1 MANTIPFILANRQGI
16 PRLETTGV
24 TVGTNDVQ
32 FSFNNHPFLFR
43 NFNGLLLIKISQQI
57 PTGTTATLP
66 IVFNTNGTR
75 QRNVTKIG
83 GTNVLVSDITGTGIY
98 LAYYESDTNTL
109 QLLTGI

>member
-24 TVGTNDVQ
+24 TVSTTDVK

-43 NFNGLLLIKISQQI
+43 NFNGLILVKISQVI
-57 PTGTTATLP
+57 PTGTTETLP
-66 IVFNTNGTR
+66 IVFDTNGR
-75 QRNVTKIG
+75 SKNVTKIG

-98 LAYYESDTNTL
+98 LAYYESDSDSL
-109 QLLTGI
+109 QLLTGV

>member
-24 TVGTNDVQ
+24 TVGTADVR

-43 NFNGLLLIKISQQI
+43 NFNGLILVKISQVI

-66 IVFNTNGTR
+66 VLFDTNGR
-75 QRNVTKIG
+75 VKNVTKIG

-98 LAYYESDTNTL
+98 LAYYESNSDTL

>member
-24 TVGTNDVQ
+24 TVGTNEVT
-32 FSFNNHPFLFR
+32 FNFNNHPFLLR
-43 NFNGLLLIKISQQI
+43 NFNGLLLIRIAQAI
-57 PTGTTATLP
+57 PAGTTATLP
-66 IVFNTNGTR
+66 IVFNTNGR
-75 QRNVTKIG
+75 AKNVTKIG

-98 LAYYESDTNTL
+98 LAYYESNTDTL